1 MSYITT
7 YSGIHFTPTDP
18 DPSQI
23 EIRDIAH
30 SLSLLCRANGH
41 FKYFYTVAQHSL
53 ACALEA
59 KARNHSVRVQLG
71 CLLHDAAEAYVSDV
85 TRPIKAL
92 LPEYL
97 PIEDRLFD
105 AIMEKYLGSGLTED
119 EREKVFEI
127 DDDMLSL
134 EFLEI
139 MPEKL
144 NDRYRKLQAEIR
156 PHREDEKDV
165 ERQFL
170 ELFENLMKEITAE

>member
-7 YSGIHFTPTDP
+7 YSGIHFTPVNP
-18 DPSQI
+18 DPAQI

-41 FKYFYTVAQHSL
+41 FKYFYTVAQHSI
-53 ACALEA
+53 ACAAEA

-85 TRPIKAL
+85 TRPVKAL

-105 AIMEKYLGSGLTED
+105 AIMAKYLGSELTEE
-119 EREKVFEI
+119 ERRQVFEI
-127 DDDMLSL
+127 DDDMLAL
-134 EFLEI
+134 EFKEI
-139 MPEKL
+139 MPEEL
-144 NDRYRKLQAEIR
+144 NDRYKKLRAEIH

-170 ELFENLMKEITAE
+170 ALFQKLTEEKNG

>member
-1 MSYITT
+1 
-7 YSGIHFTPTDP
+7 
-18 DPSQI
+18 
-23 EIRDIAH
+23 
-30 SLSLLCRANGH
+30 
-41 FKYFYTVAQHSL
+41 
-53 ACALEA
+53 
-59 KARNHSVRVQLG
+59 
-71 CLLHDAAEAYVSDV
+71 
-85 TRPIKAL
+85 
-92 LPEYL
+92 
-97 PIEDRLFD
+97 
-105 AIMEKYLGSGLTED
+105 MEKYLGSGLTED

-170 ELFENLMKEITAE
+170 ELFENLMKEKNG

>member
-97 PIEDRLFD
+97 PIEDRLF
-105 AIMEKYLGSGLTED
+105 
-119 EREKVFEI
+119 
-127 DDDMLSL
+127 
-134 EFLEI
+134 
-139 MPEKL
+139 
-144 NDRYRKLQAEIR
+144 
-156 PHREDEKDV
+156 
-165 ERQFL
+165 
-170 ELFENLMKEITAE
+170 